1 MRQNT
6 IDRDAKSRFIE
17 PQVSQQDQERAGDVR
32 RGVREPDEP
41 LDEPCAG
48 AKPFTML
55 EMEILS
61 NSLSLRSL

>member
-1 MRQNT
+1 MLR
-6 IDRDAKSRFIE
+6 AGLLG

-41 LDEPCAG
+41 LEEPCAG

-55 EMEILS
+55 ELETLS